1 MIDLRDN
8 TKFYIDNICFNDF
21 LAERSLDHF
30 ILKCT
35 PHFPDMNHEF
45 ETFAASDGQRI
56 INSRFNSYPF
66 ELVFYT
72 KTENKYNTQLIINEI
87 KDLLFRR
94 SPFFISYSLEPGKR
108 FKVITE
114 EMKEE
119 VQNTRFS
126 IFTVLFNVFEG
137 RSESLASTQSNFN
150 LEEDWQF
157 SQGLAAEDY
166 QYTHE
171 TSRFT
176 IFNGGDFTVDPREHD
191 LTIRIEGESDGEFIL
206 FNRTTG
212 DRFIYYPPLHRRY
225 GESLVL
231 ESVYPRKNGV
241 SCGIDTNHGVIT
253 LAPGENHMELQ
264 NISRVK
270 SEWDFRF
277 LYK

>member
-1 MIDLRDN
+1 MWVLHDETQIYL
-8 TKFYIDNICFNDF
+8 ICEEGTIHFNALFEGIRIADVGPGSPEPVYQFEQFSGSNGSRLVNFAYDSFPFF
-21 LAERSLDHF
+21 LVFRLSSRNLYDWRLVVNEMRSL
-30 ILKCT
+30 
-35 PHFPDMNHEF
+35 
-45 ETFAASDGQRI
+45 
-56 INSRFNSYPF
+56 
-66 ELVFYT
+66 FYR
-72 KTENKYNTQLIINEI
+72 EDPYYIC
-87 KDLLFRR
+87 
-94 SPFFISYSLEPGKR
+94 YSGEPGKR
-108 FKVITE
+108 FRVVPE
-114 EMKEE
+114 PWE
-119 VQNTRFS
+119 VQKIMPQKGMFALS
-126 IFTVLFNVFEG
+126 FTVFPG
-137 RSESLASTQSNFN
+137 ISESIASTQSNFN

-157 SQGLAAEDY
+157 SQGLVAEEY

-171 TSRFT
+171 TSRFI
-176 IFNGGDFTVDPREHD
+176 IFNGGDFTIDPREHD

-253 LAPGENHMELQ
+253 LAPGENHIELQ

>member
-1 MIDLRDN
+1 MRTDCIIFKSENKL
-8 TKFYIDNICFNDF
+8 
-21 LAERSLDHF
+21 SL
-30 ILKCT
+30 L
-35 PHFPDMNHEF
+35 
-45 ETFAASDGQRI
+45 ETFAP
-56 INSRFNSYPF
+56 INLSGLRREAPK
-66 ELVFYT
+66 LVPEY
-72 KTENKYNTQLIINEI
+72 
-87 KDLLFRR
+87 LLFEGENGYRILNKR
-94 SPFFISYSLEPGKR
+94 YDGFLYSTNFVKKLSSYEDSSLFISEFQNLLIDKTPIYLINPNEPGKR
-108 FKVITE
+108 YQVIPAIE
-114 EMKEE
+114 YSE
-119 VQNTRFS
+119 VNNFYVSGS
-126 IFTVLFNVFEG
+126 ISFYAYRG
-137 RSESLASTQSNFN
+137 YGESLASTQSNFN

-157 SQGLAAEDY
+157 SQGLAAEEY

-171 TSRFT
+171 TSRFI
-176 IFNGGDFTVDPREHD
+176 IFNGGDFMIDPREHD